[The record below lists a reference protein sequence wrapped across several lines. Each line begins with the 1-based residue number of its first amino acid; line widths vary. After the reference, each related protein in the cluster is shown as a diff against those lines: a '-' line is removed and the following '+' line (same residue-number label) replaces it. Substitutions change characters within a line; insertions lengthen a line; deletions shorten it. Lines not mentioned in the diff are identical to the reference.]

1 MNPLLILGLTGLL
14 YLLYQAKNNILNR
27 LTISFS
33 GIVPDIINLRLKLK
47 LAINNPLPTEI
58 PITTITGSVSVA
70 GKPVAEFSNTSG
82 IILVPGQNI
91 VEISA
96 FPLLAN
102 VVSSASSLLKGRIDV
117 NYTLTSGPFSYT
129 DSIFLLV

>member
-33 GIVPDIINLRLKLK
+33 GIVPDILNLRLKLK
-47 LAINNPLPTEI
+47 LAINNPLPTDI
-58 PITTITGSVSVA
+58 PISTITGTVSIA
-70 GKPVAEFSNTSG
+70 GKPIAEFSNTSG
-82 IILVPGQNI
+82 IILVPGQNL

-102 VVSSASSLLKGRIDV
+102 VVSSASSLLSGKIDL
-117 NYTLTSGPFSYT
+117 NYTLTSGPFSYS
-129 DSIFLLV
+129 DKLFLLV